1 MQQTHQAMRRS
12 CFEMPVSCDNC
23 NSGGSGKEQVMSD
36 ALMGVYNRAPVEVD
50 RGEGVWLHTRDGQS
64 YLDCVSGI
72 ATNALGHCHPKLVAA
87 LQDQAERLWH
97 VSNIFRIPGQEAL
110 AEKLTGA
117 SFADVVFFANSG
129 TEAIECAIKTAR
141 RHHAAKGQGERI
153 DIVGFAGSFHGR
165 TYAAVNASGN
175 PTYLEGFGPRLP
187 GYVQV
192 SLDDAAALAAAIAA
206 PTTAAVLVEPVQGEG
221 GARALSVEWLQ
232 SLRAMASAAGVLV
245 IHDEVQCGMGRTG
258 RLFAHQWAP
267 GAEPDIMAI
276 AKAMGGGFPMGA
288 CLATHDAAIGMVV
301 GTHGTTFGGNPLA
314 MAVGNAAFDLLA
326 DPALLAHAGAMGDR
340 FAAGLRKMVAAY
352 RDVAVDVRG
361 KGLLIGVKLAVNN
374 RDMMATAREHGLLVA
389 GGGENCIRLL
399 PPLTIAAHEV
409 DMALDRLAM
418 AFATTRRR
426 MPQAA

>member
-1 MQQTHQAMRRS
+1 MT
-12 CFEMPVSCDNC
+12 
-23 NSGGSGKEQVMSD
+23 D
-36 ALMGVYNRAPVEVD
+36 ALMGVYNRALVEVD
-50 RGEGVWLHTRDGQS
+50 RGEGVWLRARDGQT

-87 LQDQAERLWH
+87 IQQQAARLWH
-97 VSNIFRIPGQEAL
+97 VSNIFRIPGQEEL

-141 RHHAAKGQGERI
+141 RYHAARGNPERI
-153 DIVGFAGSFHGR
+153 DVIGFAGSFHGR

-175 PTYLEGFGPRLP
+175 PSYLEGFGPRLP
-187 GYVQV
+187 GYVHV
-192 SLDDAAALAAAIAA
+192 SVDDSAGLAAAIAA

-232 SLRAMASAAGVLV
+232 ALKAMAHAAGVLV

-276 AKAMGGGFPMGA
+276 AKAMGGGFPMAA
-288 CLATHDAAIGMVV
+288 CLATRDAAQGMVV

-326 DPALLAHAGAMGDR
+326 DPALLDHARAMGDR
-340 FAAGLRKMVAAY
+340 FAAGLGTLVAAY

-361 KGLLIGVKLAVNN
+361 KGLLIGVRLVVNN
-374 RDMMATAREHGLLVA
+374 REMMATAREHGLLVA

-399 PPLTIAAHEV
+399 PPLIITAHEV
-409 DMALDRLAM
+409 DAALDRLAM

-426 MPQAA
+426 MAQAA